1 MPFYVLAQNT
11 KQSMDKRVS
20 EFVTVLQDKKVKQI
34 GYTTYYCLGS
44 KKTAEFKQNVC
55 DYESVYYETYL
66 FWMEGSKNFVKKFD
80 NCSEFNE
87 VEIKSNQFFSYFV
100 FNREKIK
107 NEEVKRFQATE
118 IIGKDTLLLTVST
131 DHACHAKLTIFEGNR
146 RIDKVIDYHNL
157 SAATTGDKNKS
168 EININYTYNNALKL
182 VEWDKKIKEI
192 VTDLGKKKSFAR
204 K

>member
-1 MPFYVLAQNT
+1 MSAPVKIFSGKCIYIKITFA
-11 KQSMDKRVS
+11 S
-20 EFVTVLQDKKVKQI
+20 ERTFAFI
-34 GYTTYYCLGS
+34 TTI
-44 KKTAEFKQNVC
+44 N
-55 DYESVYYETYL
+55 
-66 FWMEGSKNFVKKFD
+66 D

-192 VTDLGKKKSFAR
+192 VTDLGKKKSFVR